1 MPKPLTYFCLLA
13 LLVASQKTAGDIR
26 PRKIVLIAG
35 KKSHGPGE
43 HEYPKS
49 VRLLKVLLDRS
60 PNLGGIKTEAYFNGW
75 PEDPSVLDT
84 ADTIVMLSDGM
95 EWLPYIDS
103 DDRLHAMQ
111 KQMDRGCGFLALHF
125 TTYVPDKYGHQA
137 LEWDGGYFDYD
148 GDSAYRSEQKT
159 LETDV
164 VLAAAEHPISRGVTA
179 YHYKDEFYYK
189 MHFDLGHGNLTPI
202 VRVPALS
209 LIPQEQTVA
218 WAYLRKNGGRSVGI
232 TYGHYYDNWQR
243 DDYRKLILNAIVW
256 TAGVN
261 VPSEGVQSAYVK
273 DEEVEDTLAPV
284 KK

>member
-1 MPKPLTYFCLLA
+1 MPKRLACFCLLA
-13 LLVASQKTAGDIR
+13 LLLAAQKTSGDLH
-26 PRKIVLIAG
+26 PPKIVLIAG

-43 HEYPKS
+43 HEYLKS
-49 VRLLKVLLDRS
+49 VRLLKVLLDHS
-60 PNLGGIKTEAYFNGW
+60 PSLSGIKAEVYFNGW

-84 ADTIVMLSDGM
+84 ADTIVMVSDGM
-95 EWLPYIDS
+95 EWLPYTDS
-103 DDRLHAMQ
+103 EDRIRTMQ

-125 TTYVPDKYGHQA
+125 TTYVPDKYGRQA

-148 GDSAYRSEQKT
+148 GDPAHRSEQKT
-159 LETDV
+159 LETDI
-164 VLAAAEHPISRGVTA
+164 VLASAEHPISRGVTA

-189 MHFDLGHGNLTPI
+189 MHFADGFLNLAPL

-209 LIPQEQTVA
+209 TIPQEQTVA
-218 WAYLRKNGGRSVGI
+218 WAYQRKNGGRSVGI

-256 TAGVN
+256 TAGVD
-261 VPSEGVQSAYVK
+261 VPLEGVQSTFVR
-273 DEEVEDTLAPV
+273 DEEVENTLAPV